1 MNSTIDRAIENLTL
15 SMSSIDTKPSIKFFR
30 ASREKQN
37 LGKAEGPSG
46 GARAPQGGAGV
57 RRIKRDQAKFFAAKS
72 QFTSAQKFSRYLG
85 RALR

>member
-1 MNSTIDRAIENLTL
+1 
-15 SMSSIDTKPSIKFFR
+15 MSSIDTKPSIKFFR

-37 LGKAEGPSG
+37 LGKAEGSG
-46 GARAPQGGAGV
+46 SGVARAPQGGAGV

>member
-1 MNSTIDRAIENLTL
+1 
-15 SMSSIDTKPSIKFFR
+15 MSSIDTKPSIKFFR
-30 ASREKQN
+30 ASREKP
-37 LGKAEGPSG
+37 LGKAEGSVRV
-46 GARAPQGGAGV
+46 ARAPQGGAGV

>member
-1 MNSTIDRAIENLTL
+1 
-15 SMSSIDTKPSIKFFR
+15 MSSIDTKPSIKFFR
-30 ASREKQN
+30 ASREKTKP
-37 LGKAEGPSG
+37 LGKAEGSG
-46 GARAPQGGAGV
+46 SGVARAPQGSAGV

>member
-1 MNSTIDRAIENLTL
+1 
-15 SMSSIDTKPSIKFFR
+15 MSSIDTKPSIKFFR
-30 ASREKQN
+30 ASREKT
-37 LGKAEGPSG
+37 LGKAEGPVRV
-46 GARAPQGGAGV
+46 RAPQGGAGV